1 MNSIIDIVSRES
13 NISKNQVKATIE
25 LLEKGATIPFISR
38 YRKELTGQLDE
49 IQIGLINELNQKYI
63 ELKKRKEYIIKT
75 IDEQGQL
82 TEALKL
88 QINNTQDPNTL
99 EDLYLPYKK
108 KKLTRATIAK
118 NKGLEP
124 LATFIFKSQF
134 DNYKPKAQAA
144 INKDKDV
151 NNLED
156 ALHGASDIIAEW
168 VSEHPSTRETLRKL
182 FEKSATINSKVV
194 KSKKEQAEK
203 YRDYFEWNEPMNK
216 IPSHRLLA
224 LRRGEKEGFLRLN
237 ICPEEDEAILKI
249 FNIHLKNPKN
259 DFLKNS
265 FIDSYKR
272 LLKPSLETESRYNSK
287 TKADI
292 EAIEVFADNIKELLL
307 AAPLGQKTIL
317 ALDPGFRTG
326 CKVVV
331 LDKQGKLLYNSAIY
345 PNEPQKRVREAEI
358 EIAELISKYKIEAIA
373 IGNGTASRETEAFVK
388 KLKPD
393 CPVIMV
399 NESGASIYSAS
410 EVARNEFPDHDV
422 TVRGSV
428 SIGRRLADPLAELVK
443 IEPKSIGVGQYQH
456 DVDQSL
462 LKKKLTTVVESCVN
476 KVGVE
481 LNTASKELLTYVSG
495 IGDTIAQ
502 NIVNHRKENGPF
514 KNRKDLLEVPRMGA
528 KAYEQA
534 AGFLRIK
541 GAKNP
546 LDSSSVHPERY
557 QLVKTI
563 TKDLSLNIEE
573 LIGNSKVL
581 EGLNLDSY
589 VDDKIGLPTLKD
601 IVEELKKPGRDPRSE
616 FELFEFATGVE
627 SMEDL
632 HIDMLLPGIVTNVT
646 KFGAFVDIG
655 VHQDGLVHISQ
666 LSNTYV
672 SDPAQVVKVNQK
684 VKVKVLEVDVNRK
697 RISLSMKTQEVPKPI
712 KTKAPR
718 PSNNNDFNDQLS
730 KLKGKWN

>member
-563 TKDLSLNIEE
+563 TKDLNINLKE
-573 LIGNSKVL
+573 LIGNSEKL
-581 EGLNLDSY
+581 DNIKLNSY
-589 VDDKIGLPTLKD
+589 IDDKIGLPTLKD
-601 IVEELKKPGRDPRSE
+601 IIKELKKPGRDPRSE
-616 FELFEFATGVE
+616 FEFFEFTTGIE
-627 SMEDL
+627 SIEDL
-632 HIDMLLPGIVTNVT
+632 HTDMVLPGIVTNVT

-666 LSNTYV
+666 LSNNFV
-672 SDPAQVVKVNQK
+672 SDPSQVVKVNQK
-684 VKVKVLEVDVNRK
+684 VQVKILEVDTIRK
-697 RISLSMKTQEVPKPI
+697 RISLSMKTIEAPI
-712 KTKAPR
+712 IKKTKIPE
-718 PSNNNDFNDQLS
+718 PSKDNDFNEKLS

>member
-1 MNSIIDIVSRES
+1 MKSIIDLVSKYS
-13 NISKNQVKATIE
+13 TISTSQVKATIE

-49 IQIGLINELNQKYI
+49 VQIGLISELHQKFT
-63 ELKKRKEYIIKT
+63 ELEKRKAYIIKT
-75 IDEQGQL
+75 IDDQGQL
-82 TEALKL
+82 TTDLRLK
-88 QINNTQDPNTL
+88 INQTEDPNAL
-99 EDLYLPYKK
+99 EDLYLPYEK

-124 LATFIFKSQF
+124 LATFIYKSQF
-134 DNYKPKAQAA
+134 DNYKPKAIAS
-144 INKDKDV
+144 IDKDKDV
-151 NNLED
+151 NDLEE

-168 VSEHPSTRETLRKL
+168 VSENPSTRETLRRL
-182 FEKSATINSKVV
+182 FEKSASVSSKVV
-194 KSKKEQAEK
+194 KSKIDKAEK
-203 YRDYFEWNEPMNK
+203 YQDYFDWNEPINK

-224 LRRGEKEGFLRLN
+224 LRRGEKEGFLRIN
-237 ICPEEDEAILKI
+237 ISPEEDEAIVKI

-259 DFLKNS
+259 LFLKNA

-272 LLKPSLETESRYNSK
+272 LLKPSIETESRHSSK
-287 TKADI
+287 VKADI
-292 EAIEVFADNIKELLL
+292 DAIDVFAENIKELLL

-345 PNEPQKRVREAEI
+345 PNEPQKKVRESELEI
-358 EIAELISKYKIEAIA
+358 TTLLSKYKIEAIA
-373 IGNGTASRETEAFVK
+373 IGNGTAGRETESFVK
-388 KLKPD
+388 KLNPN

-410 EVARNEFPDHDV
+410 EVARNEFPEHDI

-443 IEPKSIGVGQYQH
+443 IDAKSIGVGQYQH
-456 DVDQSL
+456 DVDQAL

-476 KVGVE
+476 NVGVE

-502 NIVNHRKENGPF
+502 NIINYRKEHGPF
-514 KNRKDLLEVPRMGA
+514 KNRKDLLNVPRMGA

-541 GAKNP
+541 GAKNL

-557 QLVKTI
+557 TLVKTI
-563 TKDLSLNIEE
+563 TKDLQVKLEE
-573 LIGNSKVL
+573 LIGNSDKLDSIKL
-581 EGLNLDSY
+581 ESY

-616 FELFEFATGVE
+616 FELFEFASGIE

-632 HIDMLLPGIVTNVT
+632 HTDMILPGIVTNVT

-666 LSNTYV
+666 LSNTFV
-672 SDPAQVVKVNQK
+672 SDPSQVVKVNQK
-684 VKVKVLEVDVNRK
+684 VQVKVLEVDAIRK
-697 RISLSMKTQEVPKPI
+697 RISLSMKTNTIPKAK
-712 KTKAPR
+712 KTSITT
-718 PSNNNDFNDQLS
+718 PSESNDLSDQLS

>member
-1 MNSIIDIVSRES
+1 MDSIINIVSKYS
-13 NISKNQVKATIE
+13 NIPSNQVKATIE

-49 IQIGLINELNQKYI
+49 VQIELISELNQRFV
-63 ELKKRKEYIIKT
+63 ELSKRKEYIIKT

-82 TEALKL
+82 TAELRTK
-88 QINNTQDPNTL
+88 INQTQDPNTL
-99 EDLYLPYKK
+99 EDLYLPFKK
-108 KKLTRATIAK
+108 KKLTRATLAK
-118 NKGLEP
+118 NKGLES
-124 LATFIFKSQF
+124 LASFIFKNQF
-134 DNYKPKAQAA
+134 DNYKQKATAA
-144 INKDKDV
+144 INKEKQV
-151 NNLED
+151 NSIED

-168 VSEHPSTRETLRKL
+168 ISEHPNTRESLRKL
-182 FEKSATINSKVV
+182 FEKSAVISSKVV
-194 KSKKEQAEK
+194 KSKKEKAEK
-203 YRDYFEWNEPMNK
+203 YEDYFDWNEPVYK

-237 ICPEEDEAILKI
+237 TAPEEDEAIMKI
-249 FNIHLKNPKN
+249 FKLHLKNPKN
-259 DFLKNS
+259 DFLKNA

-272 LLKPSLETESRYNSK
+272 LLKPSLEIESRHNSK
-287 TKADI
+287 SKADI

-307 AAPLGQKTIL
+307 AAPLGQKMIL
-317 ALDPGFRTG
+317 SLDPGFRTG

-345 PNEPQKRVREAEI
+345 PNEPQKRVREAEL
-358 EIAELISKYKIEAIA
+358 EINGLISKYKIEAIA
-373 IGNGTASRETEAFVK
+373 IGNGTASRETETFVK
-388 KLKPD
+388 RLNPD

-410 EVARNEFPDHDV
+410 EVARNEFPNDDV
-422 TVRGSV
+422 TVRGSI

-443 IEPKSIGVGQYQH
+443 IDPKSIGVGQYQH

-476 KVGVE
+476 NVGVE

-502 NIVNHRKENGPF
+502 NIVNYRKEKGPF
-514 KNRKDLLEVPRMGA
+514 QNRKDLLNVPRMGA

-563 TKDLSLNIEE
+563 TKDLNINLKE
-573 LIGNSKVL
+573 LIGNSEKL
-581 EGLNLDSY
+581 DNIKLNSY
-589 VDDKIGLPTLKD
+589 IDDKIGLPTLKD
-601 IVEELKKPGRDPRSE
+601 IIKELKKPGRDPRSE
-616 FELFEFATGVE
+616 FEFFEFTTGIE
-627 SMEDL
+627 SIEDL
-632 HIDMLLPGIVTNVT
+632 HTDMVLPGIVTNVT

-666 LSNTYV
+666 LSNNFV
-672 SDPAQVVKVNQK
+672 SDPSQVVKVNQK
-684 VKVKVLEVDVNRK
+684 VQVKILEVDTIRK
-697 RISLSMKTQEVPKPI
+697 RISLSMKTIEAPI
-712 KTKAPR
+712 IKKTKIPE
-718 PSNNNDFNDQLS
+718 PSKDNDFNEKLS